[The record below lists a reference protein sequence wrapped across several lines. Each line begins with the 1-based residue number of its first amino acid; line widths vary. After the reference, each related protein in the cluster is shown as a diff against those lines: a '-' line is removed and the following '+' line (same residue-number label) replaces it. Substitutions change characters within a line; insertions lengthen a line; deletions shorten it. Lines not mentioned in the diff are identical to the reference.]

1 MLRLELLRFYGGKV
15 GGRAGLFL
23 AVNENLNLT
32 MNSNAILFRL
42 ELHLDMNIC
51 A

>member
-32 MNSNAILFRL
+32 NAILFRL